1 MQSTKASNE
10 SPEGQRHPRE
20 QQAVRVIKKQVNP
33 EKDRLVKGS
42 DSRHYSDGEGDS
54 QNEQGIAESKGAGH
68 HAGDQRYTPGH
79 HHRRKSARLSIAT
92 MVLKKLT

>member
-1 MQSTKASNE
+1 MS
-10 SPEGQRHPRE
+10 
-20 QQAVRVIKKQVNP
+20 VIKKQVNP